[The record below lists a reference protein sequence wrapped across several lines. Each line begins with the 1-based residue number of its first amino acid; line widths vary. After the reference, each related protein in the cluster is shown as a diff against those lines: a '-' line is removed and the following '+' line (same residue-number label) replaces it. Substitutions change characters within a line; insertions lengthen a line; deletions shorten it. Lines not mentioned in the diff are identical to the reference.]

1 MSVAKDLKH
10 AIRERIW
17 RILEEEDIAAFPRP
31 VYGRIPNF
39 KGAEKTCQNLAA
51 TDEFR
56 RARILKINPDA
67 PQRPCRELA
76 LLWNKAVVMPTPR
89 IREGFLLLDPSQI
102 PRGAY
107 REASTIAGAFKWGRP
122 VKPWELPSVDMVII
136 GSVAVNPS
144 TGLRLGKSHGY
155 AEIEWGILSTFDKV
169 GEETPVATTIH
180 DVQLVQDDIPR
191 EPFDLPVDIIATPTR
206 LIRVDRRPPKPR
218 GILWEYV
225 SEEMLREI
233 PLLAELRSK
242 TSH

>member
-1 MSVAKDLKH
+1 
-10 AIRERIW
+10 
-17 RILEEEDIAAFPRP
+17 
-31 VYGRIPNF
+31 
-39 KGAEKTCQNLAA
+39 
-51 TDEFR
+51 
-56 RARILKINPDA
+56 
-67 PQRPCRELA
+67 
-76 LLWNKAVVMPTPR
+76 
-89 IREGFLLLDPSQI
+89 
-102 PRGAY
+102 
-107 REASTIAGAFKWGRP
+107 
-122 VKPWELPSVDMVII
+122 
-136 GSVAVNPS
+136 VAVNPS